1 MLTQKCSHKIQRKE
15 RLLIFSSHS
24 IRITEKK
31 DIANQPEED
40 VFS

>member
-1 MLTQKCSHKIQRKE
+1 MLTQKSFNKIQRKE

-31 DIANQPEED
+31 DSVNQLEEG
-40 VFS
+40 VF